1 MFIAGL
7 GANQAIAT
15 SGIDDDDYQGSISFV
30 NNVNDLYVDSS
41 YIYIHIYIYICICIY
56 IYVYVYLCVCVC
68 VCIVYS
74 ITMYHVCVC
83 VLCKMALCNV

>member
-15 SGIDDDDYQGSISFV
+15 SGIDDDDYQGGISFV

-41 YIYIHIYIYICICIY
+41 YIYIY
-56 IYVYVYLCVCVC
+56 IYVYVYVYLYVCV
-68 VCIVYS
+68 YS
-74 ITMYHVCVC
+74 
-83 VLCKMALCNV
+83 L